1 LSQTQI
7 AKVENVFFCI
17 LKIPQFRIHIILA
30 SLITVYDSILHIYCY
45 DGQVMVQSGN
55 TTIPLDPS
63 REASSQPKSPMDVS
77 DDKQDED
84 LLKLNEDEF

>member
-1 LSQTQI
+1 L
-7 AKVENVFFCI
+7 AFI
-17 LKIPQFRIHIILA
+17 LILA
-30 SLITVYDSILHIYCY
+30 IYCY